1 MRNMRRLAVLLLVA
15 LPGLIAAPVAQAG
28 GPTIEKVFVSDTF
41 VDSSCGFP
49 VQLQIVGYQ
58 GVLEWTTRD
67 GSIRRFEFFP
77 EASLTLTTLETGEV
91 IRLAAG
97 GPGHITQDVDG
108 GFDFSGTG
116 IWVFPRRPGTNEP
129 GIWETVGNLTFTL
142 DPHGNESVHLAG
154 RLVDLCAELAD

>member
-49 VQLQIVGYQ
+49 VQFQIVGYQ

-67 GSIRRFEFFP
+67 GSIRRFD
-77 EASLTLTTLETGEV
+77 ASNTAWGKELRICAAPWTSMSLITLMP
-91 IRLAAG
+91 AAKRSSMKLRG
-97 GPGHITQDVDG
+97 VP
-108 GFDFSGTG
+108 
-116 IWVFPRRPGTNEP
+116 
-129 GIWETVGNLTFTL
+129 
-142 DPHGNESVHLAG
+142 
-154 RLVDLCAELAD
+154 